1 MRFLPVSLTAFLVE
15 LADLDETLALYT
27 SLNATPIDSIEEM
40 VPAARTLVIRFR
52 PELATAASLAGEI
65 ASRDLSARAAASDR
79 LVEIPVRYDGEDLEE
94 VSRLTG
100 LSVDEVIQRHTE
112 SEFTVAFCGFAPG
125 FGYLIGGD
133 PLLHVP
139 RRQTPRTR
147 IPAGAVALAGAFSG
161 VYPQA
166 SPGGWQII
174 GVTPLKMWDTMRE
187 PPALLQPGTR
197 VRFYDLAKR
206 PLTATPAW
214 REAATMVEEPAGEGD
229 PATRLTVLAAPMP
242 ALFQD
247 LGRIGQTGQGVS
259 ASGALDQASLKA
271 ANRAVGN
278 AAATACLEITLG
290 GFSFESSGRATI
302 ALAGAPCPVSVR
314 DRSGRSFEAAICQP
328 IPLEAG
334 DVVTLGRP
342 PKGMRSYLAVRG
354 GFEVKPVLG
363 SAATDTLAVVGPPPV
378 SAGAVLT
385 LREPVAP
392 MESVSLDELP
402 FAKLPAAGDT
412 VTLDIVMGP
421 RTDWFTDAALDQ
433 LCNQDWLVT
442 PQSNRVGIRLAGETP
457 LERIDRTELPSEGTA
472 TGAIQVPHNGQ
483 PVLFLADHPL
493 TGGYPVIGNVAE
505 YHVGLAGQIPVN
517 AKIRFRPITRFS
529 EIKPEKRR
537 APRTAGD
544 AKNIK
549 M

>member
-1 MRFLPVSLTAFLVE
+1 MRFLPVSLTTFLVE
-15 LADLDETLALYT
+15 LADLDETLALYA
-27 SLNATPIDSIEEM
+27 SLQARPIDAIEEL
-40 VPAARTLVIRFR
+40 VPAARTLMIRFR
-52 PELATAASLAGEI
+52 PERATAADLAGEI
-65 ASRDLSARAAASDR
+65 AVRDLSARAAPSDR

-100 LSVDEVIQRHTE
+100 LSVDEVIQRHSE
-112 SEFTVAFCGFAPG
+112 SDFIVAFCGFAPG

-133 PLLHVP
+133 PSLHVP

-174 GVTPLKMWDTMRE
+174 GVTPLKMWDTTRE

-206 PLTATPAW
+206 PLAAMPASS
-214 REAATMVEEPAGEGD
+214 EAETTVEEPAGEGNRT
-229 PATRLTVLAAPMP
+229 TRFTVLAAPMP

-247 LGRIGQTGQGVS
+247 RGRIGQTGQGVS

-271 ANRAVGN
+271 ANRIVGN
-278 AAATACLEITLG
+278 AAETACLEITLG

-302 ALAGAPCPVSVR
+302 ALAGAPCPVTVR
-314 DRSGRSFEAAICQP
+314 ERSGSSFEAATCQP

-334 DVVTLGRP
+334 DVVTFGHP
-342 PKGMRSYLAVRG
+342 TKGMRSYLAVRG

-378 SAGAVLT
+378 SAGSVLT
-385 LREPVAP
+385 LREPAAP
-392 MESVSLDELP
+392 MESVSLDEIP
-402 FAKLPAAGDT
+402 VADLPATRDT

-421 RTDWFTDAALDQ
+421 RTDWFTEAALDQ

-457 LERIDRTELPSEGTA
+457 LERIDRTELPSEATA
-472 TGAIQVPHNGQ
+472 TGAIQVPHSGQ

-493 TGGYPVIGNVAE
+493 TGGYPVIATVAE
-505 YHVGLAGQIPVN
+505 HHQDLAGQIPVN
-517 AKIRFRPITRFS
+517 AKIRFRPITRFA
-529 EIKPEKRR
+529 EINPMKRP
-537 APRTAGD
+537 AQGTAGD
-544 AKNIK
+544 AER
-549 M
+549 